1 MYKIILDKNKI
12 VQDSIDNIVISP
24 VLTEKLNGVP
34 TLKYTIPYSDK
45 YYQDYQRRISKIE
58 VKYDDVSKFKGRL
71 LNDRLLFNG
80 NKELTFEGEL
90 AFLNDIQ
97 YPPYEFEGD
106 YGDLFKDVLNYYN
119 SKCDK
124 DKRFNVGQITM
135 TDSNNYITR
144 SSETYSSCWNVI
156 SEKILSYGGYI
167 KLRYVGDERYLDLLY
182 ESGVVTKQKIE
193 FGENLLDLEEYID
206 SSEIATVVIPLG
218 AKKNDTKELN
228 DNIQRT
234 YTAER
239 IDIRSVNNG
248 KLCIESKLVKK
259 LGRVERV
266 VNWDDVTIPSNL
278 LTKAKKKCDEL
289 ILENQSITA
298 KAIDLHY
305 AGNDTPYFKIG
316 DIIPILSKAHNIETT
331 AILTERTTYLNDPTQ
346 DTFSLGTEK
355 KTLTSSV
362 NASSNAADDTAEKIT
377 GNFINEVIK
386 KQTQLITNG
395 KNGNVLYGY
404 NEKGKLSEICFMD
417 TEDINT
423 AVNVIKWN
431 CNGLGFSTNGYSGPY
446 RNAWTIDGTLNA
458 DFIKS
463 GTLQSLT
470 MKATQIIGGSININD
485 KFIVDGKGKL
495 KAIDGEFSGSIS
507 GGTIDGVTISGSVLK
522 TDKYIALHTP
532 AYGVGGYID
541 FRDKDTDEQISSI
554 RHNTGQ
560 GIHCFFKTSQYLHLQ
575 GGEVVSLEVGS
586 TGINVLDGSIEA
598 STNITV
604 SSDERLKENIQ
615 NIEISSII
623 DDIEVKSYNYINSN
637 KKRVGVIAQHFL
649 NSEYSEYILSKNKSG
664 LYSVDYNALL
674 MACIQ
679 KSQELSRKID
689 TLETKIKKLEGDN

>member
-305 AGNDTPYFKIG
+305 AENDTPYFKIG
-316 DIIPILSKAHNIETT
+316 DIIPILSKPHNIETT

-417 TEDINT
+417 TDDFNT
-423 AVNVIKWN
+423 AMNILRLN
-431 CNGLGFSTNGYSGPY
+431 QNGIGFSTNGYSGPY
-446 RNAWTIDGTLNA
+446 RSAWTIDGRFNA
-458 DFIKS
+458 DFITA
-463 GTLQSLT
+463 GILRGIE
-470 MKATQIIGGSININD
+470 IIGGSINVND
-485 KFIVDGKGKL
+485 KFKVDSKGNLTAIDGNFNGTITGSTIKGGIVDGATIL
-495 KAIDGEFSGSIS
+495 SETTTTSLSIS
-507 GGTIDGVTISGSVLK
+507 GGRIGFKYGDINVGYIGTNQMINTPTAKGLVFDLETDGSYMCWANRDGTTYTAKLIYSAKAFEDYTADRVNVGCDLDMRGNTLRNVKFEGKGITGALNFVQVKEVNSNGTLQKWSNNCKLEFKNGILVSGS
-522 TDKYIALHTP
+522 AW
-532 AYGVGGYID
+532 
-541 FRDKDTDEQISSI
+541 
-554 RHNTGQ
+554 
-560 GIHCFFKTSQYLHLQ
+560 
-575 GGEVVSLEVGS
+575 
-586 TGINVLDGSIEA
+586 
-598 STNITV
+598 
-604 SSDERLKENIQ
+604 SD
-615 NIEISSII
+615 S
-623 DDIEVKSYNYINSN
+623 
-637 KKRVGVIAQHFL
+637 
-649 NSEYSEYILSKNKSG
+649 
-664 LYSVDYNALL
+664 
-674 MACIQ
+674 
-679 KSQELSRKID
+679 
-689 TLETKIKKLEGDN
+689 

>member
-316 DIIPILSKAHNIETT
+316 DIIPILSKPHNIETT

-417 TEDINT
+417 TDDFNT
-423 AVNVIKWN
+423 AMNILRLN
-431 CNGLGFSTNGYSGPY
+431 QNGIGFSTNGYSGPY
-446 RNAWTIDGTLNA
+446 RSAWTIDGRFNA
-458 DFIKS
+458 DFITA
-463 GTLQSLT
+463 GILRGIE
-470 MKATQIIGGSININD
+470 IIGGSINVND
-485 KFIVDGKGKL
+485 KFKVDSKGNL
-495 KAIDGEFSGSIS
+495 TAIDGNFNGTITGSTIKGGTVEGATILSETTTTSLSIS
-507 GGTIDGVTISGSVLK
+507 GGRIGFKYGDINVGYIGTNQMINTPTAKGLVFDLETDGSYMCWANRDGTTYTAKLMYSSKAFEDYTADRVNVGCDLDMRGNTLRNVKFEGKGITGTLNFVQVKEVNSNGTLQKWSNNCKLKFKNGILVSGS
-522 TDKYIALHTP
+522 AW
-532 AYGVGGYID
+532 
-541 FRDKDTDEQISSI
+541 
-554 RHNTGQ
+554 
-560 GIHCFFKTSQYLHLQ
+560 
-575 GGEVVSLEVGS
+575 
-586 TGINVLDGSIEA
+586 
-598 STNITV
+598 
-604 SSDERLKENIQ
+604 SD
-615 NIEISSII
+615 S
-623 DDIEVKSYNYINSN
+623 
-637 KKRVGVIAQHFL
+637 
-649 NSEYSEYILSKNKSG
+649 
-664 LYSVDYNALL
+664 
-674 MACIQ
+674 
-679 KSQELSRKID
+679 
-689 TLETKIKKLEGDN
+689 

>member
-12 VQDSIDNIVISP
+12 VQDSIDNVVISP

-106 YGDLFKDVLNYYN
+106 YGDLFKEVLKYYN

-124 DKRFNVGQITM
+124 DKKFNIGQITM

-144 SSETYSSCWNVI
+144 SSETYTSCWNVI

-182 ESGVVTKQKIE
+182 ESGAITKQKIE

-206 SSEIATVVIPLG
+206 SSEIATIVIPLG
-218 AKKNDTKELN
+218 AKKNDTEELN
-228 DNIQRT
+228 DGIQRT

-239 IDIRSVNNG
+239 MDIRSVNNG
-248 KLCIESKLVKK
+248 KLYIESKLVEK

-305 AGNDTPYFKIG
+305 AGNDTPYFKTG
-316 DIIPILSKAHNIETT
+316 DIIPIISKPHNIDTT

-362 NASSNAADDTAEKIT
+362 NASSNTADDTAEKIT

-386 KQTQLITNG
+386 KQTQLISNG

-417 TEDINT
+417 TDDFNT
-423 AVNVIKWN
+423 AMNILRIN
-431 CNGLGFSTNGYSGPY
+431 QNGIGFSTNGYSGPY
-446 RNAWTIDGTLNA
+446 RSAWTIDGRFNA
-458 DFIKS
+458 DFITA
-463 GTLQSLT
+463 GILRGIE
-470 MKATQIIGGSININD
+470 IIGGSINVND
-485 KFIVDGKGKL
+485 KFKVDSKGNL
-495 KAIDGEFSGSIS
+495 TAIDGNFNGTITGSTIK
-507 GGTIDGVTISGSVLK
+507 GGTIDGATILSETTTTSLSISGGRIGF
-522 TDKYIALHTP
+522 KYGDIN
-532 AYGVGGYID
+532 VGYIGTNQMINTPTAKGLVFD
-541 FRDKDTDEQISSI
+541 LETDGSYMCWANRD
-554 RHNTGQ
+554 
-560 GIHCFFKTSQYLHLQ
+560 
-575 GGEVVSLEVGS
+575 GS
-586 TGINVLDGSIEA
+586 TYTAKLIYSAKAFEDYTADRVNVGCDLDMRGNTLRNVKFEGKGITGTLNFVQ
-598 STNITV
+598 V
-604 SSDERLKENIQ
+604 KE
-615 NIEISSII
+615 
-623 DDIEVKSYNYINSN
+623 VNSN
-637 KKRVGVIAQHFL
+637 GTL
-649 NSEYSEYILSKNKSG
+649 
-664 LYSVDYNALL
+664 
-674 MACIQ
+674 Q
-679 KSQELSRKID
+679 KWSNNC
-689 TLETKIKKLEGDN
+689 KLEFKNGILVSGSAWSDS

>member
-12 VQDSIDNIVISP
+12 VQDSIDNVVISP

-71 LNDRLLFNG
+71 LIDRLLFNG

-106 YGDLFKDVLNYYN
+106 YGDLFKEVLKYYN

-124 DKRFNVGQITM
+124 DKKFNIGQITM

-144 SSETYSSCWNVI
+144 SSETYTSCWNVI

-182 ESGVVTKQKIE
+182 ESGAITKQKIE

-206 SSEIATVVIPLG
+206 SSEIATIVIPLG
-218 AKKNDTKELN
+218 AKKNDTEELN
-228 DNIQRT
+228 DGIQRT

-239 IDIRSVNNG
+239 MDIRSVNNG
-248 KLCIESKLVKK
+248 KLYIESKLVEK

-305 AGNDTPYFKIG
+305 AGNDTPYFKTG
-316 DIIPILSKAHNIETT
+316 DIIPIISKPHNIDTT

-362 NASSNAADDTAEKIT
+362 NASSNTADDTAEKIT

-386 KQTQLITNG
+386 KQTQLISNG

-417 TEDINT
+417 TDDFNT
-423 AVNVIKWN
+423 AMNILRIN
-431 CNGLGFSTNGYSGPY
+431 QNGIGFSTNGYSGPY
-446 RNAWTIDGTLNA
+446 RSAWTIDGRFNA
-458 DFIKS
+458 DFITA
-463 GTLQSLT
+463 GILRGIE
-470 MKATQIIGGSININD
+470 IIGGSINVND
-485 KFIVDGKGKL
+485 KFKVDSKGNL
-495 KAIDGEFSGSIS
+495 TAIDGNFNGTITGSTIK
-507 GGTIDGVTISGSVLK
+507 GGTIDGATILSETTTTSLSISGGRIGF
-522 TDKYIALHTP
+522 KYGDIN
-532 AYGVGGYID
+532 VGYIGTNQMINTPTAKGLVFD
-541 FRDKDTDEQISSI
+541 LETDGSYMCWANRD
-554 RHNTGQ
+554 
-560 GIHCFFKTSQYLHLQ
+560 
-575 GGEVVSLEVGS
+575 GS
-586 TGINVLDGSIEA
+586 TYTAKLIYSAKAFEDYTADRVNVGCDLDMRGNTLRNVKFEGKGITGTLNFVQ
-598 STNITV
+598 V
-604 SSDERLKENIQ
+604 KE
-615 NIEISSII
+615 
-623 DDIEVKSYNYINSN
+623 VNSN
-637 KKRVGVIAQHFL
+637 GTL
-649 NSEYSEYILSKNKSG
+649 
-664 LYSVDYNALL
+664 
-674 MACIQ
+674 Q
-679 KSQELSRKID
+679 KWSNNC
-689 TLETKIKKLEGDN
+689 KLEFKNGILVSGSAWSDS

>member
-45 YYQDYQRRISKIE
+45 FYQDYQRRISKIE

-316 DIIPILSKAHNIETT
+316 DIIPILSKPHNIETT

-417 TEDINT
+417 TDDFNT
-423 AVNVIKWN
+423 AMNILRLN
-431 CNGLGFSTNGYSGPY
+431 QNGIGFSTNGYSGPY
-446 RNAWTIDGTLNA
+446 RSAWTIDGRFNA
-458 DFIKS
+458 DFITA
-463 GTLQSLT
+463 GILRGIE
-470 MKATQIIGGSININD
+470 IIGGSINVND
-485 KFIVDGKGKL
+485 KFKVDSKGNL
-495 KAIDGEFSGSIS
+495 TAIDGNFNGTITGSTIKGGTVEGATILSETTTTSLSIS
-507 GGTIDGVTISGSVLK
+507 GGRIGFKYGDINVGYIGTNQMINTPTAKGLVFDLETDGSYMCWANRNGTTYTAKLIYSAKAFEDYTADRVNVGCDLDMRGNTLRNVKFEGKGITGTLNFVQVKEVNSNGTLQKWSNNCKLEFKNGILVSGS
-522 TDKYIALHTP
+522 AW
-532 AYGVGGYID
+532 
-541 FRDKDTDEQISSI
+541 
-554 RHNTGQ
+554 
-560 GIHCFFKTSQYLHLQ
+560 
-575 GGEVVSLEVGS
+575 
-586 TGINVLDGSIEA
+586 
-598 STNITV
+598 
-604 SSDERLKENIQ
+604 SD
-615 NIEISSII
+615 S
-623 DDIEVKSYNYINSN
+623 
-637 KKRVGVIAQHFL
+637 
-649 NSEYSEYILSKNKSG
+649 
-664 LYSVDYNALL
+664 
-674 MACIQ
+674 
-679 KSQELSRKID
+679 
-689 TLETKIKKLEGDN
+689 

>member
-24 VLTEKLNGVP
+24 ILTEKLNGVP

-71 LNDRLLFNG
+71 LNGRLLFNG

-193 FGENLLDLEEYID
+193 FGENLLGLEEYID

-218 AKKNDTKELN
+218 AKKNDTEELN

-305 AGNDTPYFKIG
+305 AENDTPYFKIG
-316 DIIPILSKAHNIETT
+316 DIIPILSKPHNIETT

-417 TEDINT
+417 TDDFNT
-423 AVNVIKWN
+423 AMNILRLN
-431 CNGLGFSTNGYSGPY
+431 QNGIGFSTNGYSGPY
-446 RNAWTIDGTLNA
+446 RSAWTIDGRFNA
-458 DFIKS
+458 DFITA
-463 GTLQSLT
+463 GILRGIE
-470 MKATQIIGGSININD
+470 IIGGSINVND
-485 KFIVDGKGKL
+485 KFKVDSKGNLTAIDGNFNGTITGSTIKGGIVDGATIL
-495 KAIDGEFSGSIS
+495 SETTTTSLSIS
-507 GGTIDGVTISGSVLK
+507 GGRIGFKYGDINVGYIGTNQMINTPTAKGLVFDLETDGSYMCWANRDGTTYTAKLIYSAKAFEDYTADRVNVGCDLDMRGNTLRNVKFEGKGITGTLKFVQVKEVNSNGTLQKWSNNCKLEFKNGILVSGS
-522 TDKYIALHTP
+522 AW
-532 AYGVGGYID
+532 
-541 FRDKDTDEQISSI
+541 
-554 RHNTGQ
+554 
-560 GIHCFFKTSQYLHLQ
+560 
-575 GGEVVSLEVGS
+575 
-586 TGINVLDGSIEA
+586 
-598 STNITV
+598 
-604 SSDERLKENIQ
+604 SD
-615 NIEISSII
+615 S
-623 DDIEVKSYNYINSN
+623 
-637 KKRVGVIAQHFL
+637 
-649 NSEYSEYILSKNKSG
+649 
-664 LYSVDYNALL
+664 
-674 MACIQ
+674 
-679 KSQELSRKID
+679 
-689 TLETKIKKLEGDN
+689 

>member
-124 DKRFNVGQITM
+124 NKRFNVGQITM

-316 DIIPILSKAHNIETT
+316 DIIPILSKPHNIETT
-331 AILTERTTYLNDPTQ
+331 AILTERTTHLNDPTQ

-417 TEDINT
+417 TDDFNT
-423 AVNVIKWN
+423 AMNILRLN
-431 CNGLGFSTNGYSGPY
+431 QNGIGFSTNGYSGPY
-446 RNAWTIDGTLNA
+446 RSAWTIDGRFNA
-458 DFIKS
+458 DFITA
-463 GTLQSLT
+463 GILRGIE
-470 MKATQIIGGSININD
+470 IIGGSINVND
-485 KFIVDGKGKL
+485 KFKVDSKGNL
-495 KAIDGEFSGSIS
+495 TAIDGNFNGTITGSTIKGGTVEGATILSETTTTSLSIS
-507 GGTIDGVTISGSVLK
+507 GGRIGFKYGDINVGYIGTNQMINTPTAKGLVFDLETDGSYMCWANRDGTTYTAKLIYSAKAFEDYTADRVNVGCDLDMRGNTLRNVKFEGKGITGTLKFVQVKEVNSNGTLQKWNNNCKLEFKNGILVSGS
-522 TDKYIALHTP
+522 AW
-532 AYGVGGYID
+532 
-541 FRDKDTDEQISSI
+541 
-554 RHNTGQ
+554 
-560 GIHCFFKTSQYLHLQ
+560 
-575 GGEVVSLEVGS
+575 
-586 TGINVLDGSIEA
+586 
-598 STNITV
+598 
-604 SSDERLKENIQ
+604 SD
-615 NIEISSII
+615 S
-623 DDIEVKSYNYINSN
+623 
-637 KKRVGVIAQHFL
+637 
-649 NSEYSEYILSKNKSG
+649 
-664 LYSVDYNALL
+664 
-674 MACIQ
+674 
-679 KSQELSRKID
+679 
-689 TLETKIKKLEGDN
+689 

>member
-305 AGNDTPYFKIG
+305 AENDTPYFKIG
-316 DIIPILSKAHNIETT
+316 DIIPILSKPHNIETT

-417 TEDINT
+417 TDDFNT
-423 AVNVIKWN
+423 AKNILRLN
-431 CNGLGFSTNGYSGPY
+431 QNGIGFSTNGYSGPY
-446 RNAWTIDGTLNA
+446 RSAWTIDGRFNA
-458 DFIKS
+458 DFITA
-463 GTLQSLT
+463 GILRGIE
-470 MKATQIIGGSININD
+470 IIGGSINVND
-485 KFIVDGKGKL
+485 KFKVDSKGNLTAIDGNFNGTITGSTIKGGIVDGATIL
-495 KAIDGEFSGSIS
+495 SETTTTSLSIS
-507 GGTIDGVTISGSVLK
+507 GGRIGFKYGDINVGYIGTNQMINTPTAKGLVFDLETDGSYMCWANRDGTTYTAKLIYSAKAFEDYTADRVNVGCDLDMRGNTLRNVKFEGKGITGALNFVQVKEVNSNGTLQKWSNNCKLEFKNGILVSGS
-522 TDKYIALHTP
+522 AW
-532 AYGVGGYID
+532 
-541 FRDKDTDEQISSI
+541 
-554 RHNTGQ
+554 
-560 GIHCFFKTSQYLHLQ
+560 
-575 GGEVVSLEVGS
+575 
-586 TGINVLDGSIEA
+586 
-598 STNITV
+598 
-604 SSDERLKENIQ
+604 SD
-615 NIEISSII
+615 S
-623 DDIEVKSYNYINSN
+623 
-637 KKRVGVIAQHFL
+637 
-649 NSEYSEYILSKNKSG
+649 
-664 LYSVDYNALL
+664 
-674 MACIQ
+674 
-679 KSQELSRKID
+679 
-689 TLETKIKKLEGDN
+689 

>member
-12 VQDSIDNIVISP
+12 VQDSIDNVVISP

-106 YGDLFKDVLNYYN
+106 YGDLFKEVLKYYN

-124 DKRFNVGQITM
+124 DKKFNIGQITM

-144 SSETYSSCWNVI
+144 SSETYTSCWNVI

-182 ESGVVTKQKIE
+182 ESGAITKQKIE

-206 SSEIATVVIPLG
+206 SSEIATIVIPLG
-218 AKKNDTKELN
+218 AKKNDTEELN
-228 DNIQRT
+228 DGIQRT

-239 IDIRSVNNG
+239 MDIRSVNNG
-248 KLCIESKLVKK
+248 KLYIESKLVEK

-316 DIIPILSKAHNIETT
+316 DIIPIISKPHNIDTT

-362 NASSNAADDTAEKIT
+362 NASSNTADDTAEKIT

-386 KQTQLITNG
+386 KQTQLISNG

-417 TEDINT
+417 TDDFNT
-423 AVNVIKWN
+423 AMNILRIN
-431 CNGLGFSTNGYSGPY
+431 QNGIGFSTNGYSGPY
-446 RNAWTIDGTLNA
+446 RSAWTIDGRFNA
-458 DFIKS
+458 DFITA
-463 GTLQSLT
+463 GILRGIE
-470 MKATQIIGGSININD
+470 IIGGSINVND
-485 KFIVDGKGKL
+485 KFKVDSKGNL
-495 KAIDGEFSGSIS
+495 TAIDGNFNGTITGSTIK
-507 GGTIDGVTISGSVLK
+507 GGTIDGATILSETTTTSLSISGGRIGF
-522 TDKYIALHTP
+522 KYGDIN
-532 AYGVGGYID
+532 VGYIGTNQMINTPTAKGLVFD
-541 FRDKDTDEQISSI
+541 LETDGSYMCWANRD
-554 RHNTGQ
+554 
-560 GIHCFFKTSQYLHLQ
+560 
-575 GGEVVSLEVGS
+575 GS
-586 TGINVLDGSIEA
+586 TYTAKLIYSAKAFEDYTADRVNVGCDLDMRGNTLRNVKFEGKGITGTLNFVQ
-598 STNITV
+598 V
-604 SSDERLKENIQ
+604 KE
-615 NIEISSII
+615 
-623 DDIEVKSYNYINSN
+623 VNSN
-637 KKRVGVIAQHFL
+637 GTL
-649 NSEYSEYILSKNKSG
+649 
-664 LYSVDYNALL
+664 
-674 MACIQ
+674 Q
-679 KSQELSRKID
+679 KWNNNC
-689 TLETKIKKLEGDN
+689 KLEFKNGILVSGSAWSDS

>member
-316 DIIPILSKAHNIETT
+316 DIIPILSKPHNIETT

-417 TEDINT
+417 TDDFNT
-423 AVNVIKWN
+423 AMNILRLN
-431 CNGLGFSTNGYSGPY
+431 QNGIGFSTNGYSGPY
-446 RNAWTIDGTLNA
+446 RSAWTIDGRFNA
-458 DFIKS
+458 DFITA
-463 GTLQSLT
+463 GILRGIE
-470 MKATQIIGGSININD
+470 IIGGSINVND
-485 KFIVDGKGKL
+485 KFKVDSKGNL
-495 KAIDGEFSGSIS
+495 TAIDGNFNGTITGSTIKGGTVEGATILSETTTTSLSIS
-507 GGTIDGVTISGSVLK
+507 GGRIGFKYGDINVGYIGTNQMINTPTAKGLVFDLETDGSYMCWANRDGTTYTAKLIYSAKAFEDYTADRVNVGCDLDMRGNTLRNVKFEGKGITGTLKFVQVKEVNSNGTLQKWNNNCKLEFKNGILVSGS
-522 TDKYIALHTP
+522 AW
-532 AYGVGGYID
+532 
-541 FRDKDTDEQISSI
+541 
-554 RHNTGQ
+554 
-560 GIHCFFKTSQYLHLQ
+560 
-575 GGEVVSLEVGS
+575 
-586 TGINVLDGSIEA
+586 
-598 STNITV
+598 
-604 SSDERLKENIQ
+604 SD
-615 NIEISSII
+615 S
-623 DDIEVKSYNYINSN
+623 
-637 KKRVGVIAQHFL
+637 
-649 NSEYSEYILSKNKSG
+649 
-664 LYSVDYNALL
+664 
-674 MACIQ
+674 
-679 KSQELSRKID
+679 
-689 TLETKIKKLEGDN
+689 

>member
-239 IDIRSVNNG
+239 IDIRSVYNG

-316 DIIPILSKAHNIETT
+316 DIIPILSKPHNIETT

-417 TEDINT
+417 TDDFNT
-423 AVNVIKWN
+423 AMNILRLN
-431 CNGLGFSTNGYSGPY
+431 QNGIGFSTNGYSGPY
-446 RNAWTIDGTLNA
+446 RSAWTIDGRFNA
-458 DFIKS
+458 DFITA
-463 GTLQSLT
+463 GILRGIE
-470 MKATQIIGGSININD
+470 IIGGSINVND
-485 KFIVDGKGKL
+485 KFKVDSKGNLTAIDGNFNGTITGSTIKGGIVDGATIL
-495 KAIDGEFSGSIS
+495 SETTTTSLSIS
-507 GGTIDGVTISGSVLK
+507 GGRIGFKYGDINVGYIGTNQMINTPTAKGLVFDLETDGSYMCWANRDGTTYTAKLIYSAKAFEDYTADRVNVGCDLDMRGNTLRNVKFEGKGITGTLKFVQVKEVNSNGTLQKWNNNCKLEFKNGILVSGS
-522 TDKYIALHTP
+522 AW
-532 AYGVGGYID
+532 
-541 FRDKDTDEQISSI
+541 
-554 RHNTGQ
+554 
-560 GIHCFFKTSQYLHLQ
+560 
-575 GGEVVSLEVGS
+575 
-586 TGINVLDGSIEA
+586 
-598 STNITV
+598 
-604 SSDERLKENIQ
+604 SD
-615 NIEISSII
+615 S
-623 DDIEVKSYNYINSN
+623 
-637 KKRVGVIAQHFL
+637 
-649 NSEYSEYILSKNKSG
+649 
-664 LYSVDYNALL
+664 
-674 MACIQ
+674 
-679 KSQELSRKID
+679 
-689 TLETKIKKLEGDN
+689 

>member
-316 DIIPILSKAHNIETT
+316 DIIPILSKPHNIETT

-417 TEDINT
+417 TDDFNT
-423 AVNVIKWN
+423 AMNILRLN
-431 CNGLGFSTNGYSGPY
+431 QNGIGFSTNGYSGPY
-446 RNAWTIDGTLNA
+446 RSAWTIDGRFNA
-458 DFIKS
+458 DFITA
-463 GTLQSLT
+463 GILRGIE
-470 MKATQIIGGSININD
+470 IIGGSINVND
-485 KFIVDGKGKL
+485 KFKVDSKGNLTAIDGNFNGTITGATIKGGIVDGATIL
-495 KAIDGEFSGSIS
+495 SETTTTSLSIS
-507 GGTIDGVTISGSVLK
+507 GGRIGFKYGDINVGYIGTNQMINTPTAKGLVFDLETDGSYMCWANRDGTTYTAKLIYSAKAFEDYTADRVNVGCDLDMRGNTLRNVKFEGKGITGALNFVQVKEVNSNGTLQKWSNNCKLEFKNGILVSGS
-522 TDKYIALHTP
+522 AW
-532 AYGVGGYID
+532 
-541 FRDKDTDEQISSI
+541 
-554 RHNTGQ
+554 
-560 GIHCFFKTSQYLHLQ
+560 
-575 GGEVVSLEVGS
+575 
-586 TGINVLDGSIEA
+586 
-598 STNITV
+598 
-604 SSDERLKENIQ
+604 SD
-615 NIEISSII
+615 S
-623 DDIEVKSYNYINSN
+623 
-637 KKRVGVIAQHFL
+637 
-649 NSEYSEYILSKNKSG
+649 
-664 LYSVDYNALL
+664 
-674 MACIQ
+674 
-679 KSQELSRKID
+679 
-689 TLETKIKKLEGDN
+689 

>member
-316 DIIPILSKAHNIETT
+316 DIIPILSKPHNIETT

-417 TEDINT
+417 TDDFNT
-423 AVNVIKWN
+423 AMNILRLN
-431 CNGLGFSTNGYSGPY
+431 QNGIGFSTNGYSGPY
-446 RNAWTIDGTLNA
+446 RSAWTIDGRFNA
-458 DFIKS
+458 DFITA
-463 GTLQSLT
+463 GILRGIE
-470 MKATQIIGGSININD
+470 IIGGSINVND
-485 KFIVDGKGKL
+485 KFKVDSKGNL
-495 KAIDGEFSGSIS
+495 TAIDGNFNGTITGSTIKGGTVEGATILSETTTTSLSIS
-507 GGTIDGVTISGSVLK
+507 GGRIGFKYGDINVGYIGTNQMKNTPTAKGLVFDLETDGSYMCWANRDGTTYTAKLIYSAKAFEDYTADRVNVGCDLDMRGNTLRNVKFEGKGITGTLKFVQVKEVNSNGTLQKWNNNCKLEFKNGILVSGS
-522 TDKYIALHTP
+522 AW
-532 AYGVGGYID
+532 
-541 FRDKDTDEQISSI
+541 
-554 RHNTGQ
+554 
-560 GIHCFFKTSQYLHLQ
+560 
-575 GGEVVSLEVGS
+575 
-586 TGINVLDGSIEA
+586 
-598 STNITV
+598 
-604 SSDERLKENIQ
+604 SD
-615 NIEISSII
+615 S
-623 DDIEVKSYNYINSN
+623 
-637 KKRVGVIAQHFL
+637 
-649 NSEYSEYILSKNKSG
+649 
-664 LYSVDYNALL
+664 
-674 MACIQ
+674 
-679 KSQELSRKID
+679 
-689 TLETKIKKLEGDN
+689 

>member
-1 MYKIILDKNKI
+1 MYKFILDKNKI

-316 DIIPILSKAHNIETT
+316 DIIPILSKPHNIETT

-417 TEDINT
+417 TDDFNT
-423 AVNVIKWN
+423 AMNILRLN
-431 CNGLGFSTNGYSGPY
+431 QNGIGFSTNGYSGPY
-446 RNAWTIDGTLNA
+446 RSAWTIDGRFNA
-458 DFIKS
+458 DFITA
-463 GTLQSLT
+463 GILRGIE
-470 MKATQIIGGSININD
+470 IIGGSINVND
-485 KFIVDGKGKL
+485 KFKVDSKGNLTAIDGNFNGTITGSTIKGGIVDGATIL
-495 KAIDGEFSGSIS
+495 SETTTTALSIS
-507 GGTIDGVTISGSVLK
+507 GGRIGFKYGDINVGYIGTNQMINTPTAKGLVFDLETDGSYMAWANRDGSTYTAKLIYSAKAFEDYTADRVNVGCDLDMRGNTLRNVKFEGKGITGTLNFVQVKEVNSNGTLQKWSNNCKLEFKNGILVSGS
-522 TDKYIALHTP
+522 AW
-532 AYGVGGYID
+532 
-541 FRDKDTDEQISSI
+541 
-554 RHNTGQ
+554 
-560 GIHCFFKTSQYLHLQ
+560 
-575 GGEVVSLEVGS
+575 
-586 TGINVLDGSIEA
+586 
-598 STNITV
+598 
-604 SSDERLKENIQ
+604 SD
-615 NIEISSII
+615 S
-623 DDIEVKSYNYINSN
+623 
-637 KKRVGVIAQHFL
+637 
-649 NSEYSEYILSKNKSG
+649 
-664 LYSVDYNALL
+664 
-674 MACIQ
+674 
-679 KSQELSRKID
+679 
-689 TLETKIKKLEGDN
+689 

>member
-24 VLTEKLNGVP
+24 ILTEKLNGVP

-71 LNDRLLFNG
+71 LNGRLLFNG

-305 AGNDTPYFKIG
+305 AENDTPYFKIG
-316 DIIPILSKAHNIETT
+316 DIIPILSKPHNIETT

-417 TEDINT
+417 TDDFNT
-423 AVNVIKWN
+423 AMNILRLN
-431 CNGLGFSTNGYSGPY
+431 QNGIGFSTNGYSGPY
-446 RNAWTIDGTLNA
+446 RSAWTIDGRFNA
-458 DFIKS
+458 DFITA
-463 GTLQSLT
+463 GILRGIE
-470 MKATQIIGGSININD
+470 IIGGSINVND
-485 KFIVDGKGKL
+485 KFKVDSKGNLTAIDGNFNGTITGSTIKGGIVDGATILSKTTTTSL
-495 KAIDGEFSGSIS
+495 SIS
-507 GGTIDGVTISGSVLK
+507 GGRIGFKYGDINVGYIGTNQMINTPTAKGLVFDLETDGSYMCWANRDGTTYTAKLIYSAKAFEDYTADRVNVGCDLDMRGNTLRNVKFEGKGITGALNFVQVKEVNSNGTLQKWSNNCKLEFKNGILVSGS
-522 TDKYIALHTP
+522 AW
-532 AYGVGGYID
+532 
-541 FRDKDTDEQISSI
+541 
-554 RHNTGQ
+554 
-560 GIHCFFKTSQYLHLQ
+560 
-575 GGEVVSLEVGS
+575 
-586 TGINVLDGSIEA
+586 
-598 STNITV
+598 
-604 SSDERLKENIQ
+604 SD
-615 NIEISSII
+615 S
-623 DDIEVKSYNYINSN
+623 
-637 KKRVGVIAQHFL
+637 
-649 NSEYSEYILSKNKSG
+649 
-664 LYSVDYNALL
+664 
-674 MACIQ
+674 
-679 KSQELSRKID
+679 
-689 TLETKIKKLEGDN
+689 

>member
-124 DKRFNVGQITM
+124 NKRFNVGQITM

-316 DIIPILSKAHNIETT
+316 DIIPILSKPHNIETT
-331 AILTERTTYLNDPTQ
+331 AILTERTTHLNDPTQ

-355 KTLTSSV
+355 KTLTASV

-417 TEDINT
+417 TDDFNT
-423 AVNVIKWN
+423 AMNILRLN
-431 CNGLGFSTNGYSGPY
+431 QNGIGFSTNGYSGPY
-446 RNAWTIDGTLNA
+446 RSAWTIDGRFNA
-458 DFIKS
+458 DFITA
-463 GTLQSLT
+463 GILRGIE
-470 MKATQIIGGSININD
+470 IIGGSINVND
-485 KFIVDGKGKL
+485 KFKVDSKGNL
-495 KAIDGEFSGSIS
+495 TAIDGNFNGTITGSTIKGGTVEGATILSETTTTSLSIS
-507 GGTIDGVTISGSVLK
+507 GGRIGFKYGDINVGYIGTNQMINTPTAKGLVFDLETDGSYMCWANRDGTTYTAKLIYSAKAFEDYTADRVNVGCDLDMRGNTLRNVKFEGKGITGTLKFVQVKEVNSNGTLQKWNNNCKLEFKNGILVSGS
-522 TDKYIALHTP
+522 AW
-532 AYGVGGYID
+532 
-541 FRDKDTDEQISSI
+541 
-554 RHNTGQ
+554 
-560 GIHCFFKTSQYLHLQ
+560 
-575 GGEVVSLEVGS
+575 
-586 TGINVLDGSIEA
+586 
-598 STNITV
+598 
-604 SSDERLKENIQ
+604 SD
-615 NIEISSII
+615 S
-623 DDIEVKSYNYINSN
+623 
-637 KKRVGVIAQHFL
+637 
-649 NSEYSEYILSKNKSG
+649 
-664 LYSVDYNALL
+664 
-674 MACIQ
+674 
-679 KSQELSRKID
+679 
-689 TLETKIKKLEGDN
+689 

>member
-45 YYQDYQRRISKIE
+45 FYQDYQRRISKIE

-316 DIIPILSKAHNIETT
+316 DIIPILSKPHNIETT

-417 TEDINT
+417 TDDFNT
-423 AVNVIKWN
+423 AMNILRLN
-431 CNGLGFSTNGYSGPY
+431 QNGIGFSTNGYSGPY
-446 RNAWTIDGTLNA
+446 RSAWTIDGRFNA
-458 DFIKS
+458 DFITA
-463 GTLQSLT
+463 GILRGIE
-470 MKATQIIGGSININD
+470 IIGGSINVND
-485 KFIVDGKGKL
+485 KFKVDSKGNL
-495 KAIDGEFSGSIS
+495 TAIDGNFNGTITGSTIKGGTVEGATILSETTTTSLSIS
-507 GGTIDGVTISGSVLK
+507 GGRIGFKYGDINVGYIGTNQMINTPTAKGLVFDLETDGSYMCWANRNGTTYTAKLIYSAKAFEDYTADRVNVGCDLDMRGNTLRNVKFEGKGITGTLKFVQVKEVNSNGTLQKWNNNCKLEFKNGILVSGS
-522 TDKYIALHTP
+522 AW
-532 AYGVGGYID
+532 
-541 FRDKDTDEQISSI
+541 
-554 RHNTGQ
+554 
-560 GIHCFFKTSQYLHLQ
+560 
-575 GGEVVSLEVGS
+575 
-586 TGINVLDGSIEA
+586 
-598 STNITV
+598 
-604 SSDERLKENIQ
+604 SD
-615 NIEISSII
+615 S
-623 DDIEVKSYNYINSN
+623 
-637 KKRVGVIAQHFL
+637 
-649 NSEYSEYILSKNKSG
+649 
-664 LYSVDYNALL
+664 
-674 MACIQ
+674 
-679 KSQELSRKID
+679 
-689 TLETKIKKLEGDN
+689 

>member
-316 DIIPILSKAHNIETT
+316 DIIPILSKPHNIETT

-417 TEDINT
+417 TDDFNT
-423 AVNVIKWN
+423 AMNILRLN
-431 CNGLGFSTNGYSGPY
+431 QNGIGFSTNGYSGPY
-446 RNAWTIDGTLNA
+446 RSAWTIDGRFNA
-458 DFIKS
+458 DFITA
-463 GTLQSLT
+463 GILRGIE
-470 MKATQIIGGSININD
+470 IIGGSINVND
-485 KFIVDGKGKL
+485 KFKVDSKGNL
-495 KAIDGEFSGSIS
+495 TAIDGNFNGTITGSTIKGGTVEGATILSETTTTSLSIS
-507 GGTIDGVTISGSVLK
+507 GGRIGFKYGDINVGYIGTNQMINTPTAKGLVFDLETDGSYMCWANRDGTTYTAKLIYSAKAFEDYTADRVNVGCDLDMRGNTLRNVKFEGKGITGTLNFVQVKEVNSNGTLQKWNNNCKLEFKNGILVSGS
-522 TDKYIALHTP
+522 AW
-532 AYGVGGYID
+532 
-541 FRDKDTDEQISSI
+541 
-554 RHNTGQ
+554 
-560 GIHCFFKTSQYLHLQ
+560 
-575 GGEVVSLEVGS
+575 
-586 TGINVLDGSIEA
+586 
-598 STNITV
+598 
-604 SSDERLKENIQ
+604 SD
-615 NIEISSII
+615 S
-623 DDIEVKSYNYINSN
+623 
-637 KKRVGVIAQHFL
+637 
-649 NSEYSEYILSKNKSG
+649 
-664 LYSVDYNALL
+664 
-674 MACIQ
+674 
-679 KSQELSRKID
+679 
-689 TLETKIKKLEGDN
+689 

>member
-34 TLKYTIPYSDK
+34 SLKYTIPYSDK

-124 DKRFNVGQITM
+124 NKRFNVGQITM

-316 DIIPILSKAHNIETT
+316 DIIPILSKPHNIETT
-331 AILTERTTYLNDPTQ
+331 AILTERTTHLNDPTQ

-417 TEDINT
+417 TDDFNT
-423 AVNVIKWN
+423 AMNILRLN
-431 CNGLGFSTNGYSGPY
+431 QNGIGFSTNGYSGPY
-446 RNAWTIDGTLNA
+446 RSAWTIDGRFNA
-458 DFIKS
+458 DFITA
-463 GTLQSLT
+463 GILRGIE
-470 MKATQIIGGSININD
+470 IIGGSINVND
-485 KFIVDGKGKL
+485 KFKVDSKGNL
-495 KAIDGEFSGSIS
+495 TAIDGNFNGTITGSTIKGGTVEGATILSETTTTSLSIS
-507 GGTIDGVTISGSVLK
+507 GGRIGFKYGDINVGYIGTNQMINTPTAKGLVFDLETDGSYMCWANRDGTTYTAKLIYSAKAFEDYTADRVNVGCDLDMRGNTLRNVKFEGKGITGTLKFVQVKEVNSNGTLQKWNNNCKLEFKNGILVSGS
-522 TDKYIALHTP
+522 AW
-532 AYGVGGYID
+532 
-541 FRDKDTDEQISSI
+541 
-554 RHNTGQ
+554 
-560 GIHCFFKTSQYLHLQ
+560 
-575 GGEVVSLEVGS
+575 
-586 TGINVLDGSIEA
+586 
-598 STNITV
+598 
-604 SSDERLKENIQ
+604 SD
-615 NIEISSII
+615 S
-623 DDIEVKSYNYINSN
+623 
-637 KKRVGVIAQHFL
+637 
-649 NSEYSEYILSKNKSG
+649 
-664 LYSVDYNALL
+664 
-674 MACIQ
+674 
-679 KSQELSRKID
+679 
-689 TLETKIKKLEGDN
+689 

>member
-12 VQDSIDNIVISP
+12 VQDSIDNVVISP

-106 YGDLFKDVLNYYN
+106 YGDLFKDVLKYYN

-124 DKRFNVGQITM
+124 DKKFNIGQITM

-144 SSETYSSCWNVI
+144 SSETYTSCWNVI

-182 ESGVVTKQKIE
+182 ESGAITKQKIE

-206 SSEIATVVIPLG
+206 SSEIATIVIPLG
-218 AKKNDTKELN
+218 AKKNDTEELN
-228 DNIQRT
+228 DGIQRT

-239 IDIRSVNNG
+239 MDIRSVNNG
-248 KLCIESKLVKK
+248 KLYIESKLVEK

-316 DIIPILSKAHNIETT
+316 DIIPIISKPHNIETT

-417 TEDINT
+417 TDDFNT
-423 AVNVIKWN
+423 AMNILRIN
-431 CNGLGFSTNGYSGPY
+431 QNGIGFSTNGYSGPY
-446 RNAWTIDGTLNA
+446 RSAWTIDGRFNA
-458 DFIKS
+458 DFITA
-463 GTLQSLT
+463 GILRGIE
-470 MKATQIIGGSININD
+470 IIGGSINVND
-485 KFIVDGKGKL
+485 KFKVDSKGNL
-495 KAIDGEFSGSIS
+495 TAIDGNFNGTITGSTIK
-507 GGTIDGVTISGSVLK
+507 GGTIDGATILSETTTTSLSISGGRIGF
-522 TDKYIALHTP
+522 KYGDIN
-532 AYGVGGYID
+532 VGYIGTNQMINTPTAKGLVFD
-541 FRDKDTDEQISSI
+541 LETDGSYMCWANRD
-554 RHNTGQ
+554 
-560 GIHCFFKTSQYLHLQ
+560 
-575 GGEVVSLEVGS
+575 GS
-586 TGINVLDGSIEA
+586 TYTAKLIYSAKAFEDYTADRVNVGCDLDMRGNTLRNVKFEGKGITGTLNFVQ
-598 STNITV
+598 V
-604 SSDERLKENIQ
+604 KE
-615 NIEISSII
+615 
-623 DDIEVKSYNYINSN
+623 VNSN
-637 KKRVGVIAQHFL
+637 GTL
-649 NSEYSEYILSKNKSG
+649 
-664 LYSVDYNALL
+664 
-674 MACIQ
+674 Q
-679 KSQELSRKID
+679 KWSNNC
-689 TLETKIKKLEGDN
+689 KLEFKNGILVSGSAWSDS

>member
-124 DKRFNVGQITM
+124 NKRFNVGQITM

-316 DIIPILSKAHNIETT
+316 DIIPILSKPHNIETT

-417 TEDINT
+417 TDDFNT
-423 AVNVIKWN
+423 AMNILRLN
-431 CNGLGFSTNGYSGPY
+431 QNGIGFSTNGYSGPY
-446 RNAWTIDGTLNA
+446 RSAWTIDGRFNA
-458 DFIKS
+458 DFITA
-463 GTLQSLT
+463 GILRGIE
-470 MKATQIIGGSININD
+470 IIGGSINVND
-485 KFIVDGKGKL
+485 KFKVDSKGNL
-495 KAIDGEFSGSIS
+495 TAIDGNFNGTITGSTIKGGTVEGATILSETTTTSLSIS
-507 GGTIDGVTISGSVLK
+507 GGRIGFKYGDINVGYIGTNQMINTPTAKGLVFDLETDGSYMCWANRDGTTYTAKLIYSAKAFEDYTADRVNVGCDLDMRGNTLRNVKFEGKGITGTLNFVQVKEVNSNGTLQKWNNNCKLEFKNGILVSGS
-522 TDKYIALHTP
+522 AW
-532 AYGVGGYID
+532 
-541 FRDKDTDEQISSI
+541 
-554 RHNTGQ
+554 
-560 GIHCFFKTSQYLHLQ
+560 
-575 GGEVVSLEVGS
+575 
-586 TGINVLDGSIEA
+586 
-598 STNITV
+598 
-604 SSDERLKENIQ
+604 SD
-615 NIEISSII
+615 S
-623 DDIEVKSYNYINSN
+623 
-637 KKRVGVIAQHFL
+637 
-649 NSEYSEYILSKNKSG
+649 
-664 LYSVDYNALL
+664 
-674 MACIQ
+674 
-679 KSQELSRKID
+679 
-689 TLETKIKKLEGDN
+689 

>member
-124 DKRFNVGQITM
+124 DKKFNVRQITM

-316 DIIPILSKAHNIETT
+316 DIIPILSKPHNIETT

-362 NASSNAADDTAEKIT
+362 NASSNATDDTAEKIT

-417 TEDINT
+417 TDDFNT
-423 AVNVIKWN
+423 AMNILRLN
-431 CNGLGFSTNGYSGPY
+431 QNGIGFSTNGYSGPY
-446 RNAWTIDGTLNA
+446 RSAWTIDGRFNA
-458 DFIKS
+458 DFITA
-463 GTLQSLT
+463 GILRGIE
-470 MKATQIIGGSININD
+470 IIGGSISVND
-485 KFIVDGKGKL
+485 KFKVDSKGNLTAIDGNFNGTITGSTIKGGIVDGATIL
-495 KAIDGEFSGSIS
+495 SETTTTSLSIS
-507 GGTIDGVTISGSVLK
+507 GGRIGFKYGDINVGYIGTNQMINTPTAKGLVFDLETDGSYMCWANRDGTTYTAKLIYSAKAFEDYTADRVNVGCDLDMRGNTLRNVKFEGKGITGTLKFVQVKEVNSNGTLQKWNNNCKLEFKNGILVSGS
-522 TDKYIALHTP
+522 AW
-532 AYGVGGYID
+532 
-541 FRDKDTDEQISSI
+541 
-554 RHNTGQ
+554 
-560 GIHCFFKTSQYLHLQ
+560 
-575 GGEVVSLEVGS
+575 
-586 TGINVLDGSIEA
+586 
-598 STNITV
+598 
-604 SSDERLKENIQ
+604 SD
-615 NIEISSII
+615 S
-623 DDIEVKSYNYINSN
+623 
-637 KKRVGVIAQHFL
+637 
-649 NSEYSEYILSKNKSG
+649 
-664 LYSVDYNALL
+664 
-674 MACIQ
+674 
-679 KSQELSRKID
+679 
-689 TLETKIKKLEGDN
+689 

>member
-316 DIIPILSKAHNIETT
+316 DIIPILSKPHNIETT

-417 TEDINT
+417 TDDFNT
-423 AVNVIKWN
+423 AMNILRLN
-431 CNGLGFSTNGYSGPY
+431 QNGIGFSTNGYSGPY
-446 RNAWTIDGTLNA
+446 RSAWTIDGRFNA
-458 DFIKS
+458 DFITA
-463 GTLQSLT
+463 GILRGIE
-470 MKATQIIGGSININD
+470 IIGGSINVND
-485 KFIVDGKGKL
+485 KFKVDSKGNL
-495 KAIDGEFSGSIS
+495 TAIDGNFNGTITGSTIKGGTVEGATILSETTTTSLSIS
-507 GGTIDGVTISGSVLK
+507 GGRIGFKYGDINVGYIGTNQMINTPTAKGLVFDLETDGSYMCWANRDGTIYTAKLIYSAKAFEDYTADRVNVGCDLDMRGNTLRNVKFEGKGITGTLNFVQVKEVNSNGTLQKWSNNCKLEFKNGILVSGS
-522 TDKYIALHTP
+522 AW
-532 AYGVGGYID
+532 
-541 FRDKDTDEQISSI
+541 
-554 RHNTGQ
+554 
-560 GIHCFFKTSQYLHLQ
+560 
-575 GGEVVSLEVGS
+575 
-586 TGINVLDGSIEA
+586 
-598 STNITV
+598 
-604 SSDERLKENIQ
+604 SD
-615 NIEISSII
+615 S
-623 DDIEVKSYNYINSN
+623 
-637 KKRVGVIAQHFL
+637 
-649 NSEYSEYILSKNKSG
+649 
-664 LYSVDYNALL
+664 
-674 MACIQ
+674 
-679 KSQELSRKID
+679 
-689 TLETKIKKLEGDN
+689 

>member
-305 AGNDTPYFKIG
+305 AENDTPYFKIG
-316 DIIPILSKAHNIETT
+316 DIIPILSKPHNIETT

-417 TEDINT
+417 TDDFNT
-423 AVNVIKWN
+423 AMNILRLN
-431 CNGLGFSTNGYSGPY
+431 QNGIGFSTNGYSGPY
-446 RNAWTIDGTLNA
+446 RSAWTIDGRFNA
-458 DFIKS
+458 DFITA
-463 GTLQSLT
+463 GILRGIE
-470 MKATQIIGGSININD
+470 IIGGSINVND
-485 KFIVDGKGKL
+485 KFKVDSKGNLTAIDGNFNGTITGATIKGGIVDGATIL
-495 KAIDGEFSGSIS
+495 SETTTTSLSIS
-507 GGTIDGVTISGSVLK
+507 GGRIGFKYGDINVGYIGTNQMINTPTAKGLVFDLETDGSYMCWANRDGTTYTAKLIYSAKAFEDYTADRVNVGCDLDMRGNTLRNVKFEGKGITGTLNFVQVKEVNSNGTLQKWSNNCKLEFKNGILVSGS
-522 TDKYIALHTP
+522 AW
-532 AYGVGGYID
+532 
-541 FRDKDTDEQISSI
+541 
-554 RHNTGQ
+554 
-560 GIHCFFKTSQYLHLQ
+560 
-575 GGEVVSLEVGS
+575 
-586 TGINVLDGSIEA
+586 
-598 STNITV
+598 
-604 SSDERLKENIQ
+604 SD
-615 NIEISSII
+615 S
-623 DDIEVKSYNYINSN
+623 
-637 KKRVGVIAQHFL
+637 
-649 NSEYSEYILSKNKSG
+649 
-664 LYSVDYNALL
+664 
-674 MACIQ
+674 
-679 KSQELSRKID
+679 
-689 TLETKIKKLEGDN
+689 

>member
-305 AGNDTPYFKIG
+305 AENDTPYFKIG
-316 DIIPILSKAHNIETT
+316 DIIPILSKPHNIETT

-417 TEDINT
+417 TDDFNT
-423 AVNVIKWN
+423 AMNILRLN
-431 CNGLGFSTNGYSGPY
+431 QNGIGFSTNGYSGPY
-446 RNAWTIDGTLNA
+446 RSAWTIDGRFNA
-458 DFIKS
+458 DFITA
-463 GTLQSLT
+463 GILRGIE
-470 MKATQIIGGSININD
+470 IIGGSINVND
-485 KFIVDGKGKL
+485 KFKVDSKGNLTAIDGNFNGTITGSTIKGGIVDGATILSKTTTTSL
-495 KAIDGEFSGSIS
+495 SIS
-507 GGTIDGVTISGSVLK
+507 GGRIGFKYGDINVGYIGTNQMINTPTAKGLVFDLETDGSYMCWANRDGTTYTAKLIYSAKAFEDYTADRVNVGCDLDMRGNTLRNVKFEGKGITGALNFVQVKEVNSNGTLQKWSNNCKLEFKNGILVSGS
-522 TDKYIALHTP
+522 AW
-532 AYGVGGYID
+532 
-541 FRDKDTDEQISSI
+541 
-554 RHNTGQ
+554 
-560 GIHCFFKTSQYLHLQ
+560 
-575 GGEVVSLEVGS
+575 
-586 TGINVLDGSIEA
+586 
-598 STNITV
+598 
-604 SSDERLKENIQ
+604 SD
-615 NIEISSII
+615 S
-623 DDIEVKSYNYINSN
+623 
-637 KKRVGVIAQHFL
+637 
-649 NSEYSEYILSKNKSG
+649 
-664 LYSVDYNALL
+664 
-674 MACIQ
+674 
-679 KSQELSRKID
+679 
-689 TLETKIKKLEGDN
+689 

>member
-12 VQDSIDNIVISP
+12 VQDSIDNVVISP

-106 YGDLFKDVLNYYN
+106 YGDLFKEVLKYYN

-124 DKRFNVGQITM
+124 DKKFNIGQITI

-144 SSETYSSCWNVI
+144 SSETYTSCWNVI

-182 ESGVVTKQKIE
+182 ESGAITKQKIE

-206 SSEIATVVIPLG
+206 SSEIATIVIPLG
-218 AKKNDTKELN
+218 AKKNDTEELN
-228 DNIQRT
+228 DGIQRT

-239 IDIRSVNNG
+239 MDIRSVNNG
-248 KLCIESKLVKK
+248 KLYIESKLVEK

-316 DIIPILSKAHNIETT
+316 DIIPIISKPHNIDTT

-362 NASSNAADDTAEKIT
+362 NASSNTADDTAEKIT

-386 KQTQLITNG
+386 KQTQLISNG

-417 TEDINT
+417 TDDFNT
-423 AVNVIKWN
+423 AMNILRIN
-431 CNGLGFSTNGYSGPY
+431 QNGIGFSTNGYSGPY
-446 RNAWTIDGTLNA
+446 RSAWTIDGRFNA
-458 DFIKS
+458 DFITA
-463 GTLQSLT
+463 GILRGIE
-470 MKATQIIGGSININD
+470 IIGGSINVND
-485 KFIVDGKGKL
+485 KFKVDSKGNL
-495 KAIDGEFSGSIS
+495 TAIDGNFNGTITGSTIK
-507 GGTIDGVTISGSVLK
+507 GGTIDGATILSETTTTSLSISGGRIGF
-522 TDKYIALHTP
+522 KYGDIN
-532 AYGVGGYID
+532 VGYIGTNQMINTPTAKGLVFD
-541 FRDKDTDEQISSI
+541 LETDGSYMCWANRD
-554 RHNTGQ
+554 
-560 GIHCFFKTSQYLHLQ
+560 
-575 GGEVVSLEVGS
+575 GS
-586 TGINVLDGSIEA
+586 TYTAKLIYSAKAFEDYTADRVNVGCDLDMRGNTLRNVKFEGKGITGTLNFVQ
-598 STNITV
+598 V
-604 SSDERLKENIQ
+604 KE
-615 NIEISSII
+615 
-623 DDIEVKSYNYINSN
+623 VNSN
-637 KKRVGVIAQHFL
+637 GTL
-649 NSEYSEYILSKNKSG
+649 
-664 LYSVDYNALL
+664 
-674 MACIQ
+674 Q
-679 KSQELSRKID
+679 KWNNNC
-689 TLETKIKKLEGDN
+689 KLEFKNGILVSGSAWSDS

>member
-316 DIIPILSKAHNIETT
+316 DIIPILSKPHNIETT

-355 KTLTSSV
+355 KTLTLSV

-417 TEDINT
+417 TDDFNT
-423 AVNVIKWN
+423 AMNILRLN
-431 CNGLGFSTNGYSGPY
+431 QNGIGFSTNGYSGPY
-446 RNAWTIDGTLNA
+446 RSAWTIDGRFNA
-458 DFIKS
+458 DFITA
-463 GTLQSLT
+463 GILRGIE
-470 MKATQIIGGSININD
+470 IIGGSINVND
-485 KFIVDGKGKL
+485 KFKVDSKGNL
-495 KAIDGEFSGSIS
+495 TAIDGNFNGTITGSTIKGGTVEGATILSETTTTSLSIS
-507 GGTIDGVTISGSVLK
+507 GGRIGFKYGDINVGYIGTNQMINTPTAKGLVFDLETDGSYMCWANRDGTTYTAKLIYSAKAFEDYTADRVNVGCDLDMRGNTLRNVKFEGKGITGTLKFVQVKEVNSNGTLQKWNNNCKLEFKNGILVSGS
-522 TDKYIALHTP
+522 AW
-532 AYGVGGYID
+532 
-541 FRDKDTDEQISSI
+541 
-554 RHNTGQ
+554 
-560 GIHCFFKTSQYLHLQ
+560 
-575 GGEVVSLEVGS
+575 
-586 TGINVLDGSIEA
+586 
-598 STNITV
+598 
-604 SSDERLKENIQ
+604 SD
-615 NIEISSII
+615 S
-623 DDIEVKSYNYINSN
+623 
-637 KKRVGVIAQHFL
+637 
-649 NSEYSEYILSKNKSG
+649 
-664 LYSVDYNALL
+664 
-674 MACIQ
+674 
-679 KSQELSRKID
+679 
-689 TLETKIKKLEGDN
+689 

>member
-316 DIIPILSKAHNIETT
+316 DIIPILSKPHNIETT

-417 TEDINT
+417 TDDFNT
-423 AVNVIKWN
+423 AMNILRLN
-431 CNGLGFSTNGYSGPY
+431 QNGIGFSTNGYSGPY
-446 RNAWTIDGTLNA
+446 RSAWTIDGRFNA
-458 DFIKS
+458 DFITA
-463 GTLQSLT
+463 GILRGIE
-470 MKATQIIGGSININD
+470 IIGGSINVND
-485 KFIVDGKGKL
+485 KFKVDSKGNLTAIDGNFNGTITGSTIKGGIVDGATIL
-495 KAIDGEFSGSIS
+495 SETTTTSLSIS
-507 GGTIDGVTISGSVLK
+507 GGRIGFKYGDINVGYIGTNQMINTPTAKGLVFDLETDGSYMCWANRNGTTYTAKLIYSAKAFEDYTADRVNVGCDLDMRGNTLRNVKFEGKGITGTLKFVQVKEVNSNGTLQKWNNNCKLEFKNGILVSGS
-522 TDKYIALHTP
+522 AW
-532 AYGVGGYID
+532 
-541 FRDKDTDEQISSI
+541 
-554 RHNTGQ
+554 
-560 GIHCFFKTSQYLHLQ
+560 
-575 GGEVVSLEVGS
+575 
-586 TGINVLDGSIEA
+586 
-598 STNITV
+598 
-604 SSDERLKENIQ
+604 SD
-615 NIEISSII
+615 S
-623 DDIEVKSYNYINSN
+623 
-637 KKRVGVIAQHFL
+637 
-649 NSEYSEYILSKNKSG
+649 
-664 LYSVDYNALL
+664 
-674 MACIQ
+674 
-679 KSQELSRKID
+679 
-689 TLETKIKKLEGDN
+689 